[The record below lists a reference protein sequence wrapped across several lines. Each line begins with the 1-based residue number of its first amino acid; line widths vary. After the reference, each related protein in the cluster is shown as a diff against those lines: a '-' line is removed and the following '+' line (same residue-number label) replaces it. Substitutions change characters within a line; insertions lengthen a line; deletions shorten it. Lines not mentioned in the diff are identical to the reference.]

1 MKVGTSPVP
10 ETGIKNVFVDR
21 GTAKANVAV
30 GVAGGASA
38 PTTAPT
44 ITRFATA
51 LAARTVMTMR

>member
-1 MKVGTSPVP
+1 VNAGTSPVP
-10 ETGIKNVFVDR
+10 ETGIKNVFVER
-21 GTAKANVAV
+21 GAAKVKVAV